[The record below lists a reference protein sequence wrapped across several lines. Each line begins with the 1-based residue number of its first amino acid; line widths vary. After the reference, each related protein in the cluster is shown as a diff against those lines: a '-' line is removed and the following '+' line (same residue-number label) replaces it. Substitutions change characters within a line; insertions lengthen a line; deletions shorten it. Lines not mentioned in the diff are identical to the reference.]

1 MKSNFVNKKI
11 WIEIFQA
18 IGLTDS
24 KMQLWHQEFEH
35 RHPDGHQEFLEWI
48 DIPAE
53 EISKIRSA

>member
-24 KMQLWHQEFEH
+24 KMQQWHQEFER

-53 EISKIRSA
+53 EITKIRSA